1 MTDKPNLAG
10 LIDGGTL
17 PAFKLYPYQQEMVDF
32 LSRVP
37 EGQPVRIIARLHCT
51 GRSFRPLG
59 FNYAEASYFL
69 GYHFQHVAAFQEHL
83 RLRRI
88 DDTNRRLWRERK
100 GR

>member
-1 MTDKPNLAG
+1 MT
-10 LIDGGTL
+10 
-17 PAFKLYPYQQEMVDF
+17 
-32 LSRVP
+32 
-37 EGQPVRIIARLHCT
+37 
-51 GRSFRPLG
+51 

-69 GYHFQHVAAFQEHL
+69 GYHFPHIAAFQEHL

>member
-1 MTDKPNLAG
+1 MT
-10 LIDGGTL
+10 
-17 PAFKLYPYQQEMVDF
+17 
-32 LSRVP
+32 
-37 EGQPVRIIARLHCT
+37 
-51 GRSFRPLG
+51 

-69 GYHFQHVAAFQEHL
+69 GYHFQHIAAFQEHL